1 MGLRLHVL
9 YLGKMEF
16 PKFRLVD
23 WKDENEMVVSPAVS
37 LLIQHPTLG
46 NILYDTGNS
55 EKFAELYSEE
65 MLHNYPVTECITIEE
80 ALAEKGLKPED
91 IDLLI
96 ISHLHFDHAGGLS
109 HFVGTKAI
117 QNVIVSEADLK
128 EAYFSVMTGN
138 PGAYTRALFDVEG
151 IQFKPIHETTE
162 LADDLTLFIQK
173 SHTPGVIGLI
183 LHTENHGNI
192 IATSDTIYTA
202 QSYREQ
208 LPPGGTI
215 NKTTDEFFDNI
226 KRIQELEKE
235 YDATLLFGHDIDQI
249 TDWARKSPI
258 D

>member
-1 MGLRLHVL
+1 MSV
-9 YLGKMEF
+9 E
-16 PKFRLVD
+16 LVTSRD
-23 WKDENEMVVSPAVS
+23 VM
-37 LLIQHPTLG
+37 
-46 NILYDTGNS
+46 
-55 EKFAELYSEE
+55 AELTRHRLASFCIESQRYVCMNGEIAFILPRFYRESDEASEFWE
-65 MLHNYPVTECITIEE
+65 FCMADAEQSYHFL
-80 ALAEKGLKPED
+80 LEKGLKPED

-138 PGAYTRALFDVEG
+138 PGAYIRTLFDVGG
-151 IQFKPIHETTE
+151 IQFKPIHETTK

-192 IATSDTIYTA
+192 IATSDTVYTA
-202 QSYREQ
+202 QSYRDQ

-215 NKTTDEFFDNI
+215 NKTTDEFFENI
-226 KRIQELEKE
+226 HRIQALEKE

-249 TDWARKSPI
+249 TDWAKKSPI

>member
-55 EKFAELYSEE
+55 EHFAALYSEE

-109 HFVGTKAI
+109 HFVSTKAI

-151 IQFKPIHETTE
+151 IQSPVHNLVNVVAKEQGRVIFLLQRLDALNIVKE
-162 LADDLTLFIQK
+162 LIRGLVDGAAGGQLLAVALGGVDGVAGGDDVPVVLGVQDEADDTGGGGR
-173 SHTPGVIGLI
+173 PG
-183 LHTENHGNI
+183 
-192 IATSDTIYTA
+192 
-202 QSYREQ
+202 Q
-208 LPPGGTI
+208 
-215 NKTTDEFFDNI
+215 
-226 KRIQELEKE
+226 
-235 YDATLLFGHDIDQI
+235 
-249 TDWARKSPI
+249 
-258 D
+258 

>member
-1 MGLRLHVL
+1 M
-9 YLGKMEF
+9 
-16 PKFRLVD
+16 
-23 WKDENEMVVSPAVS
+23 
-37 LLIQHPTLG
+37 
-46 NILYDTGNS
+46 
-55 EKFAELYSEE
+55 
-65 MLHNYPVTECITIEE
+65 
-80 ALAEKGLKPED
+80 
-91 IDLLI
+91 
-96 ISHLHFDHAGGLS
+96 
-109 HFVGTKAI
+109 GTKAI

-151 IQFKPIHETTE
+151 IQFKPIHETTK

-183 LHTENHGNI
+183 LHTKNHGNI
-192 IATSDTIYTA
+192 IATSDTVYTA

-215 NKTTDEFFDNI
+215 NKTTDEFFENSH
-226 KRIQELEKE
+226 RIQELEKE

-249 TDWARKSPI
+249 VDWAKKSPI

>member
-55 EKFAELYSEE
+55 EHFAALYSEE

-117 QNVIVSEADLK
+117 
-128 EAYFSVMTGN
+128 MTGN
-138 PGAYTRALFDVEG
+138 PGAYIRTLFDVEG
-151 IQFKPIHETTE
+151 IQFKPIHETTK

-192 IATSDTIYTA
+192 IATSDTVYTA
-202 QSYREQ
+202 QSYRDQ

-226 KRIQELEKE
+226 KRIQALEKE

-249 TDWARKSPI
+249 TDWAKKSPI

>member
-55 EKFAELYSEE
+55 EHFAALYSEE

-80 ALAEKGLKPED
+80 ALAEKGLK
-91 IDLLI
+91 
-96 ISHLHFDHAGGLS
+96 S

-151 IQFKPIHETTE
+151 IQFKPIHETTK

-215 NKTTDEFFDNI
+215 NKTTDEFFENI
-226 KRIQELEKE
+226 HRIQALEKE
-235 YDATLLFGHDIDQI
+235 YNATLLFGHDIDQI
-249 TDWARKSPI
+249 TDWAKKSPI

>member
-55 EKFAELYSEE
+55 EHFAALYSEE

-117 QNVIVSEADLK
+117 KNVIVSEADLK

-151 IQFKPIHETTE
+151 IQFKPIHETTK

-192 IATSDTIYTA
+192 IATSDTVTLPRATA
-202 QSYREQ
+202 SSC
-208 LPPGGTI
+208 PPAAPSTRPRMSSLTI
-215 NKTTDEFFDNI
+215 LSASRRWRRNMTRPCSSATTLT
-226 KRIQELEKE
+226 RSR
-235 YDATLLFGHDIDQI
+235 TGR
-249 TDWARKSPI
+249 RKAP
-258 D
+258 

>member
-55 EKFAELYSEE
+55 EHFAALYSEE

-138 PGAYTRALFDVEG
+138 PGAYIRALFDVEG
-151 IQFKPIHETTE
+151 IQFKPIHETTK
-162 LADDLTLFIQK
+162 LADDLT
-173 SHTPGVIGLI
+173 V
-183 LHTENHGNI
+183 
-192 IATSDTIYTA
+192 
-202 QSYREQ
+202 
-208 LPPGGTI
+208 
-215 NKTTDEFFDNI
+215 FF
-226 KRIQELEKE
+226 E
-235 YDATLLFGHDIDQI
+235 
-249 TDWARKSPI
+249 RK
-258 D
+258 

>member
-55 EKFAELYSEE
+55 EHFAELYSEE

-96 ISHLHFDHAGGLS
+96 LSHLHFD
-109 HFVGTKAI
+109 
-117 QNVIVSEADLK
+117 VSEADLK

-151 IQFKPIHETTE
+151 IQFKPIHETTK

-215 NKTTDEFFDNI
+215 NKTTDEFFENI
-226 KRIQELEKE
+226 HRIQALEKE
-235 YDATLLFGHDIDQI
+235 YDATLLFGHDYDQI
-249 TDWARKSPI
+249 VDWAKKSPI